1 MTAEV
6 NWLVQRICE
15 QRHTILIPLQR
26 ASQKV
31 RLQAT
36 LGIFGVGKSGA
47 GNGGT
52 SSDATLLPPDGGA
65 RQPGGRCAAR
75 AAGLPAGPA
84 TIPAERRKRTR
95 EEVADGPSEAESGS
109 GASRASR
116 SADEGVNALG
126 GAGSAA
132 RHIEGAPTPAPLGS
146 PLGSLPERTRN
157 CFSSELSS
165 PPLGAPTAKPSRA
178 TKQGVS
184 RGEWGYGRGGLGVG
198 GRVVGAKVEV
208 GVGSRER

>member
-1 MTAEV
+1 MSEV

-15 QRHTILIPLQR
+15 QRHTILIPPPS

-36 LGIFGVGKSGA
+36 LGIFAAGKSGA

-52 SSDATLLPPDGGA
+52 SSDATLPPPAGGA
-65 RQPGGRCAAR
+65 RQAGGHCAAR
-75 AAGLPAGPA
+75 AVGLPAGPP
-84 TIPAERRKRTR
+84 TIPAERCKRIR

-116 SADEGVNALG
+116 SADEGVNTLG

-132 RHIEGAPTPAPLGS
+132 RHTEGAPTPA

-157 CFSSELSS
+157 CFPSELSS
-165 PPLGAPTAKPSRA
+165 PPLGALTARPSRA

-184 RGEWGYGRGGLGVG
+184 RGERGCGRRGLGVG
-198 GRVVGAKVEV
+198 GRVVSAKVEV
-208 GVGSRER
+208 GVGSQER